1 MYINQEMLIEE
12 VVRLRTNIENGV
24 SHFNRKALK
33 RCEKIEQQLNLNEL
47 DPKSLIKIKYKLLK
61 IKKFIDSGKTKEK
74 NIVVIYSIYI
84 IVCFELLLIFYKFAA
99 PVNSVFYNIFFF
111 LSLAILGY
119 LGALTHLYTKGFKAT
134 DAFEFRALLA
144 LIFPIMFLNIFRI
157 ENEQIV
163 GVHIVNLIIFIA
175 GYNAEV
181 LFGVL
186 NKLVDMAKRAVN
198 ISDKDVGIEL
208 ERRDSVSD

>member
-12 VVRLRTNIENGV
+12 VIRLRTNIENGV

-198 ISDKDVGIEL
+198 ISDKDVGIES